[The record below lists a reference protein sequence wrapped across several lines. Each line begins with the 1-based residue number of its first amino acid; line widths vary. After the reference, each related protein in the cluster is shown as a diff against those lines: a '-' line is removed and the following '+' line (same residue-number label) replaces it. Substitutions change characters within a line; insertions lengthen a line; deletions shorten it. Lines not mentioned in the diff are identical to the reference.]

1 MLADNVHLASCSD
14 GKILESFQL
23 SIWFNKICN
32 FTTTRMVWASIL
44 RVLGNLTVHWI
55 GCSWAALAFK
65 VCWAREVLG
74 TTQFPPCKGTNSTS
88 SSKINFSIYI
98 MECYLHVSNISLVL
112 KFITFLAIKFQEVK
126 SILSWSDSQNKCH
139 KTENLK
145 RQACIFGFPK
155 IQKCIFPFNQGH
167 SSQHGKRNW

>member
-23 SIWFNKICN
+23 SIGFNKICN
-32 FTTTRMVWASIL
+32 FTTIRMVWASIL

-126 SILSWSDSQNKCH
+126 SILSWSDSQKQMSQNREFE
-139 KTENLK
+139 KTGMH
-145 RQACIFGFPK
+145 IWIPK
-155 IQKCIFPFNQGH
+155 DSKVHFSF
-167 SSQHGKRNW
+167 

>member
-32 FTTTRMVWASIL
+32 FTTIRMVWASIL

-74 TTQFPPCKGTNSTS
+74 TTQFPPCKETNSTS

-126 SILSWSDSQNKCH
+126 SILSWSDSQKQMSQNREFE
-139 KTENLK
+139 KTGMH
-145 RQACIFGFPK
+145 IWIPK
-155 IQKCIFPFNQGH
+155 DSKVHFSF
-167 SSQHGKRNW
+167 

>member
-126 SILSWSDSQNKCH
+126 SILSWSDSQKQMSQNREFE
-139 KTENLK
+139 KTGMH
-145 RQACIFGFPK
+145 IWIPK
-155 IQKCIFPFNQGH
+155 DSKVHFSF
-167 SSQHGKRNW
+167 

>member
-32 FTTTRMVWASIL
+32 FTTIRMVWASIL

-126 SILSWSDSQNKCH
+126 SILSWSDSQKQMSQNREFE
-139 KTENLK
+139 KTGMH
-145 RQACIFGFPK
+145 IWIPK
-155 IQKCIFPFNQGH
+155 DSKVHFSF
-167 SSQHGKRNW
+167 

>member
-1 MLADNVHLASCSD
+1 MHVSWYVHLASCSD
-14 GKILESFQL
+14 GKILESFQP

-32 FTTTRMVWASIL
+32 FTTIRMVWASIL
-44 RVLGNLTVHWI
+44 RALGNLTVHWI
-55 GCSWAALAFK
+55 RCSWAALAFK

-88 SSKINFSIYI
+88 SSKINFSISI

-126 SILSWSDSQNKCH
+126 SILSWSDSQKQMSQNREFE
-139 KTENLK
+139 KTGMH
-145 RQACIFGFPK
+145 IWIPK
-155 IQKCIFPFNQGH
+155 DSKVHFSF
-167 SSQHGKRNW
+167 